1 MINTTNL
8 TYTSVFSE
16 EEMAKRLKEEVE
28 QLRKEKLR
36 KTTKEELQQEI
47 DKKEEEIRQL
57 VELVNK
63 YRSIS
68 FWLFNTIIASILLF
82 ILL

>member
-1 MINTTNL
+1 MITGQNL
-8 TYTSVFSE
+8 TYTSLFSE
-16 EEMAKRLKEEVE
+16 EEMAKRLKEDAE

-47 DKKEEEIRQL
+47 DKKEEEIRHL

-63 YRSIS
+63 YKSIS
-68 FWLFNTIIASILLF
+68 FWLFNTIVASILF

>member
-1 MINTTNL
+1 MITGKDL
-8 TYTSVFSE
+8 TYTSLFSE
-16 EEMAKRLKEEVE
+16 EEMAKRLKEDVE
-28 QLRKEKLR
+28 LLRKEKLR

-47 DKKEEEIRQL
+47 DRKEENIRQL
-57 VELVNK
+57 VELVDK
-63 YRSIS
+63 YRSRC

>member
-1 MINTTNL
+1 MVTGKDL
-8 TYTSVFSE
+8 TYTAVFSE
-16 EEMAKRLKEEVE
+16 EEMAKRLKEDAEK
-28 QLRKEKLR
+28 LRKEKLR

-47 DKKEEEIRQL
+47 DRKEEEIRQL
-57 VELVNK
+57 VELVDK